1 MVHSKKRK
9 SVTMA
14 QHTQPGRLG
23 SAQRGALHLGAV
35 WVWSAWLFTLPH
47 PSPLSP
53 LSHRAGNPP

>member
-35 WVWSAWLFTLPH
+35 WVGSAWLFTLPH